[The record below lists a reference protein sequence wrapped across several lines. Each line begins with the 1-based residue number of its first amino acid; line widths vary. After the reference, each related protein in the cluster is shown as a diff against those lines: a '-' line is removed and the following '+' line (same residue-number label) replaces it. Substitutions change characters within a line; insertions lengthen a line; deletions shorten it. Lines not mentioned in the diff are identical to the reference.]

1 MVDDFKAMQDIWKQ
15 LPDWLKN
22 INARFR
28 TVWSEIHEDIVP
40 QDYFKTENETSYFHK
55 DGICYMVERSSLYQ
69 LYSKIR
75 FGKKTAILEVN
86 LKKLMELKLAI
97 QKVFFSNTLNELA
110 DAAEPNVTSML
121 TSLVPVVG
129 GSLSTALDSSSGGD
143 TVAKMNKFKE
153 EALKTL
159 NEIDDVFLNKLNK
172 PVGSWDVGPDE
183 VIEGLG
189 DEWVL
194 ITEIGHITAVK
205 CTDKILKLPEGVLSD
220 PIREEKTFEL
230 EDNYKVSKIFI
241 KSKGMDEKQYLTSVL
256 QKYLLDNLK
265 MSEKQEQQKSLED
278 VD

>member
-1 MVDDFKAMQDIWKQ
+1 MVDDSEAMQDIWKQ

-22 INARFR
+22 LNARSR
-28 TVWSEIHEDIVP
+28 TIWSEIHEDIVP
-40 QDYFKTENETSYFHK
+40 QDYFKTEKETSFFHK

-75 FGKKTAILEVN
+75 FGKKTAILEVS

-97 QKVFFSNTLNELA
+97 QRVYFTNTLNELA
-110 DAAEPNVTSML
+110 AKAEPNVTSML

-129 GSLSTALDSSSGGD
+129 NALSTALDSSSGGD

-153 EALKTL
+153 ETLKIL
-159 NEIDDVFLNKLNK
+159 NEIDDIFLNKLNK

-189 DEWVL
+189 DEWAL
-194 ITEIGHITAVK
+194 ITEIGQITAVN

-220 PIREEKTFEL
+220 PIREEKTFEP
-230 EDNYKVSKIFI
+230 EDNYKVSKILV
-241 KSKGMDEKQYLTSVL
+241 KSKGMDEKQHLTSVL

-265 MSEKQEQQKSLED
+265 RSEKQEQQKSLED
-278 VD
+278 VE

>member
-1 MVDDFKAMQDIWKQ
+1 MVDDFEAMQDIWKQ

-22 INARFR
+22 LNSRFR

-40 QDYFKTENETSYFHK
+40 QDYFKTEKEISFFHK
-55 DGICYMVERSSLYQ
+55 DCICYMVERSSLYQ

-75 FGKKTAILEVN
+75 FGKKTAILEVS

-97 QKVFFSNTLNELA
+97 QSVYFTNTLNELA
-110 DAAEPNVTSML
+110 AKAEPNVTSML

-129 GSLSTALDSSSGGD
+129 NALSTALDSSSGGD
-143 TVAKMNKFKE
+143 TVAKMIKFKE
-153 EALKTL
+153 ETLKIL
-159 NEIDDVFLNKLNK
+159 NEIDDIFLNKLNK

-189 DEWVL
+189 DEWAL
-194 ITEIGHITAVK
+194 ITEIGQITAVN

-220 PIREEKTFEL
+220 PIREEKTFEP
-230 EDNYKVSKIFI
+230 EDNYKVSKILV
-241 KSKGMDEKQYLTSVL
+241 KSKGMDEKQHLTSVL

-278 VD
+278 VE

>member
-1 MVDDFKAMQDIWKQ
+1 MVDDSEAMQDIWKQ

-22 INARFR
+22 LNARSK

-40 QDYFKTENETSYFHK
+40 QDYFKTEKEISFFHK

-75 FGKKTAILEVN
+75 FGKKTAILEVS

-97 QKVFFSNTLNELA
+97 QSVYFTNTLNELA
-110 DAAEPNVTSML
+110 AKAEPNVTSML

-129 GSLSTALDSSSGGD
+129 NALSTALDSSSGGD

-153 EALKTL
+153 ETLKIL
-159 NEIDDVFLNKLNK
+159 NEIDDIFLNKLNK

-189 DEWVL
+189 DEWAL
-194 ITEIGHITAVK
+194 ITEIGQITAVN

-220 PIREEKTFEL
+220 PIREEKTFEP
-230 EDNYKVSKIFI
+230 EDNYKVSKILV

-278 VD
+278 VE

>member
-1 MVDDFKAMQDIWKQ
+1 MVDDFEAMQDIWKQ

-22 INARFR
+22 LNSRFR

-40 QDYFKTENETSYFHK
+40 QDYFKTEKETSFFHK

-75 FGKKTAILEVN
+75 FGKKTAILEVS

-97 QKVFFSNTLNELA
+97 QSVYFTNTLNELA
-110 DAAEPNVTSML
+110 AKAEPNVTSML

-129 GSLSTALDSSSGGD
+129 NALSTALDSSSGGD
-143 TVAKMNKFKE
+143 TVAKMIKFKE
-153 EALKTL
+153 ETLKIL
-159 NEIDDVFLNKLNK
+159 NEIDDIFLNKLNK

-189 DEWVL
+189 DEWAL
-194 ITEIGHITAVK
+194 ITEIGQITAVN

-220 PIREEKTFEL
+220 PIREEKTFEP
-230 EDNYKVSKIFI
+230 EDNYKVSKILV

-278 VD
+278 VE